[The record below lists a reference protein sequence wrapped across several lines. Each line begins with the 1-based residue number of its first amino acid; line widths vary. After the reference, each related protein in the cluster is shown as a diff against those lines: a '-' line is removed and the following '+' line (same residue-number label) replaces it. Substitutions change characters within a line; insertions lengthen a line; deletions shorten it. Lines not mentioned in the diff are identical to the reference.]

1 MVLVLILISMMML
14 ECILLVLAALL
25 LFSVYNFTVIHMFGV
40 PVTLSESFYLFH
52 SEQKGLGYLFTA
64 MMACMVLLLMPAWLT
79 ISDAVGGWESNFT
92 FLAFLAAGSIAF
104 VGAAPAFRGCPL
116 ESKVHSISAKL
127 AAFFALAWCLVV
139 CWRIAYIVPITAAVV
154 WGVAF
159 ATKTA
164 KRCSGY
170 WWEMCAFVA
179 TFAVVITEC
188 LLLW

>member
-25 LFSVYNFTVIHMFGV
+25 LFSVYNFTVIHIFGV
-40 PVTLSESFYLFH
+40 PVTLSESFYLFQ

-64 MMACMVLLLMPAWLT
+64 MMACMVLLLIPAWLT

-139 CWRIAYIVPITAAVV
+139 CWRIAYIVPIACLISLVLAIVS
-154 WGVAF
+154 
-159 ATKTA
+159 KTA
-164 KRCSGY
+164 KKCFVY
-170 WWEMCAFVA
+170 WLEMAAFLA